1 MKSTSQQQYKY
12 VAGLIAAA
20 LCLLALGYTIYD
32 HTVETSPLVNAN
44 PIIPLIAYQFHVYCP
59 IDSASRL
66 AKINEA
72 LGFSTNA
79 LDFDF

>member
-1 MKSTSQQQYKY
+1 MKSTPLQQYKY
-12 VAGLIAAA
+12 IAGLIAAA

-32 HTVETSPLVNAN
+32 RTVGKIPLPNAN
-44 PIIPLIAYQFHVYCP
+44 PIIPLIIYQFDVYCP

-66 AKINEA
+66 AQINEA